1 MLVATATTAAE
12 GGMSMSY
19 LLFIVCGWALML
31 FGAKVGADSIDNTTW
46 LCLAILT
53 GAEVI
58 SWRCKK

>member
-1 MLVATATTAAE
+1 
-12 GGMSMSY
+12 MSMSY

-31 FGAKVGADSIDNTTW
+31 FSEKAGADSIDSTTW

-53 GAEVI
+53 AGEVI

>member
-1 MLVATATTAAE
+1 MA
-12 GGMSMSY
+12 Y
-19 LLFIVCGWALML
+19 LLFIICGWALML
-31 FGAKVGADSIDNTTW
+31 FAEKHGETGIDNTLW